1 MKRSFLWLLLLP
13 LAAFSQTALQE
24 IQADIHRSASNYL
37 AYPEPVGVVQTPA
50 PKGYKPFYFS
60 HYARHGSRWHIGEGD
75 YRRPFETLKRAARQG
90 KLTAEGQ
97 RVLTVLDSVYRMS
110 RGRLGEL
117 TPLGAL
123 QHRGIARRMVNNF
136 PEIFRHKNLEVN
148 ARSTIVIRCILSM
161 MNEALELQTENP
173 TVRITSDASQHDMY
187 YMNYEVDDRLG
198 AYRKNPEIGKA
209 MAAYRREHLDAGRL
223 MGVIFNDAQYVADSV
238 KAESLWNQIFNVA
251 ANMQSLDTDMDLYGL
266 FTTEECYRKWA
277 IDNMYWYMYYGP
289 SHLTKGKMPFYEA
302 NLLRNILET
311 ADSCLKLPQ
320 PSATLRFG
328 HEVVV
333 MPLACLLE
341 LDNYGK
347 TYYDFESLDAQWRNY
362 KVFPMASNIQWVFYK
377 KKGSDDI
384 LVKILLNEHETRLP
398 VASDVAPYY
407 HWKDVEAYYRAKLDN
422 FKFD

>member
-209 MAAYRREHLDAGRL
+209 MAAYRREHLDVGRL

-251 ANMQSLDTDMDLYGL
+251 ANMQSLETDMDLYGL

-347 TYYDFESLDAQWRNY
+347 TYYDFENLDAQWRNY

-384 LVKILLNEHETRLP
+384 LVKIMLNEHETRLP

-407 HWKDVEAYYRAKLDN
+407 HWKDVEAYYHAKLDN

>member
-251 ANMQSLDTDMDLYGL
+251 ANMQSLETDMDLYGL

-384 LVKILLNEHETRLP
+384 LVKIMLNEHETRLP

-407 HWKDVEAYYRAKLDN
+407 HWKDVEAYYRAKLDS

>member
-117 TPLGAL
+117 TQLGAL

-251 ANMQSLDTDMDLYGL
+251 ANMQSLETDMDLYGL

-384 LVKILLNEHETRLP
+384 LVKIMLNEHETRLP

>member
-1 MKRSFLWLLLLP
+1 MKRLFLWLLLLP

-251 ANMQSLDTDMDLYGL
+251 ANMQSLETDMDLYGL

-384 LVKILLNEHETRLP
+384 LVKIMLNEHETRLP

>member
-251 ANMQSLDTDMDLYGL
+251 ANMQSLETDMDLYGL

-347 TYYDFESLDAQWRNY
+347 TYYDFENLDAQWRNY

>member
-24 IQADIHRSASNYL
+24 IQTDIHRSASNYL

-209 MAAYRREHLDAGRL
+209 MAAYRREHLDANRL

-251 ANMQSLDTDMDLYGL
+251 ANMQSLETDMDLYGL

-347 TYYDFESLDAQWRNY
+347 TYYDFENLDAQWRNY
-362 KVFPMASNIQWVFYK
+362 KVFPMASNIQWIFYK

-384 LVKILLNEHETRLP
+384 LVKIMLNEHETRLP

>member
-209 MAAYRREHLDAGRL
+209 MAAYRREHLDASRL

-251 ANMQSLDTDMDLYGL
+251 ANMQSLETDMDLYGL

-347 TYYDFESLDAQWRNY
+347 TYYDFENLDAQWRNY

-384 LVKILLNEHETRLP
+384 LVKIMLNEHETRLP

>member
-209 MAAYRREHLDAGRL
+209 MAAYRREHLDVGRL

-251 ANMQSLDTDMDLYGL
+251 ANMQSLETDMDLYGL

-384 LVKILLNEHETRLP
+384 LVKIMLNEHETRLP

>member
-161 MNEALELQTENP
+161 MNEALALQTENP

-209 MAAYRREHLDAGRL
+209 MAAYRRKHLDAGRL

-251 ANMQSLDTDMDLYGL
+251 ANMQSLETDMDLYGL

-347 TYYDFESLDAQWRNY
+347 TYYDFENLDAQWRNY
-362 KVFPMASNIQWVFYK
+362 KVFPMASNIQWIFYK

-384 LVKILLNEHETRLP
+384 LVKIMLNEHETRLP

>member
-209 MAAYRREHLDAGRL
+209 MAAYRREHLDASRL

-251 ANMQSLDTDMDLYGL
+251 ANMQSLETDMDLYGL

-384 LVKILLNEHETRLP
+384 LVKIMLNEHETRLP

>member
-161 MNEALELQTENP
+161 MNEALALQTENP

-238 KAESLWNQIFNVA
+238 KSESLWNQIFNVA
-251 ANMQSLDTDMDLYGL
+251 ANMQSLETDMDLYGL

-347 TYYDFESLDAQWRNY
+347 TYYDFENLDAQWRNY
-362 KVFPMASNIQWVFYK
+362 KVFPMASNIQWIFYK

-384 LVKILLNEHETRLP
+384 LVKIMLNEHETRLP

>member
-1 MKRSFLWLLLLP
+1 
-13 LAAFSQTALQE
+13 
-24 IQADIHRSASNYL
+24 
-37 AYPEPVGVVQTPA
+37 
-50 PKGYKPFYFS
+50 
-60 HYARHGSRWHIGEGD
+60 
-75 YRRPFETLKRAARQG
+75 
-90 KLTAEGQ
+90 
-97 RVLTVLDSVYRMS
+97 
-110 RGRLGEL
+110 
-117 TPLGAL
+117 
-123 QHRGIARRMVNNF
+123 
-136 PEIFRHKNLEVN
+136 
-148 ARSTIVIRCILSM
+148 
-161 MNEALELQTENP
+161 
-173 TVRITSDASQHDMY
+173 
-187 YMNYEVDDRLG
+187 
-198 AYRKNPEIGKA
+198 

>member
-1 MKRSFLWLLLLP
+1 
-13 LAAFSQTALQE
+13 
-24 IQADIHRSASNYL
+24 
-37 AYPEPVGVVQTPA
+37 
-50 PKGYKPFYFS
+50 
-60 HYARHGSRWHIGEGD
+60 
-75 YRRPFETLKRAARQG
+75 
-90 KLTAEGQ
+90 
-97 RVLTVLDSVYRMS
+97 
-110 RGRLGEL
+110 
-117 TPLGAL
+117 
-123 QHRGIARRMVNNF
+123 
-136 PEIFRHKNLEVN
+136 
-148 ARSTIVIRCILSM
+148 
-161 MNEALELQTENP
+161 
-173 TVRITSDASQHDMY
+173 
-187 YMNYEVDDRLG
+187 
-198 AYRKNPEIGKA
+198 

-251 ANMQSLDTDMDLYGL
+251 ANMQSLETDMDLYGL

-347 TYYDFESLDAQWRNY
+347 TYYDFENLDAQWRNY

-384 LVKILLNEHETRLP
+384 LVKIMLNEHETRLP

>member
-209 MAAYRREHLDAGRL
+209 MAAYRREHLDADRL

-251 ANMQSLDTDMDLYGL
+251 ANMQSLETDMDLYGL

-347 TYYDFESLDAQWRNY
+347 TYYDFENLDAQWRNY

>member
-60 HYARHGSRWHIGEGD
+60 HYARHGSRWHIDEGD

-97 RVLTVLDSVYRMS
+97 RVLTVLDSVYHMS

-223 MGVIFNDAQYVADSV
+223 MGVIFNYAQYVADSV

-251 ANMQSLDTDMDLYGL
+251 ANMQSLETDMDLYGI

-347 TYYDFESLDAQWRNY
+347 TYYDFENLDAQWRNY

-384 LVKILLNEHETRLP
+384 LVKIMLNEHETRLP

>member
-187 YMNYEVDDRLG
+187 YMNYEVDERLG

-251 ANMQSLDTDMDLYGL
+251 ANMQSLETDMDLYGL

-384 LVKILLNEHETRLP
+384 LVKIMLNEHETRLP

>member
-97 RVLTVLDSVYRMS
+97 RVLTVLDSVFRMS

-251 ANMQSLDTDMDLYGL
+251 ANMQSLETDMDLYGL

-347 TYYDFESLDAQWRNY
+347 TYYDFENLDAQWRNY
-362 KVFPMASNIQWVFYK
+362 KVFPMASNIQWIFYK

-384 LVKILLNEHETRLP
+384 LVKIMLNEHETRLP

>member
-123 QHRGIARRMVNNF
+123 QHRGIAQRMVNNF

-161 MNEALELQTENP
+161 MNEALALQTENP

-251 ANMQSLDTDMDLYGL
+251 ANMQSLETDMDLYGL

-384 LVKILLNEHETRLP
+384 LVKIMLNEHETRLP

>member
-136 PEIFRHKNLEVN
+136 PEIFRHKNVEVN

-251 ANMQSLDTDMDLYGL
+251 ANMQSLETDMDLYGL

-347 TYYDFESLDAQWRNY
+347 TYYDFENLDAQWRNY

-384 LVKILLNEHETRLP
+384 LVKIMLNEHETRLP

>member
-251 ANMQSLDTDMDLYGL
+251 ANMQSLETDMDLYGL

-384 LVKILLNEHETRLP
+384 LVKIMLNEHETRLP

>member
-251 ANMQSLDTDMDLYGL
+251 ANMQSLETDMDLYGL

-347 TYYDFESLDAQWRNY
+347 TFYDFENLDAQWRNY

-384 LVKILLNEHETRLP
+384 LVKIMLNEHETRLP

>member
-251 ANMQSLDTDMDLYGL
+251 ANMQSLETDMDLYGL

-384 LVKILLNEHETRLP
+384 LVKIMLNEHETRLP

-407 HWKDVEAYYRAKLDN
+407 HWKDVEAYYHAKLDN

>member
-251 ANMQSLDTDMDLYGL
+251 ANMQSLETDMDLYGL

-347 TYYDFESLDAQWRNY
+347 TYYDFENLDAQWRNY
-362 KVFPMASNIQWVFYK
+362 KVFPMASNIQWIFYK

-384 LVKILLNEHETRLP
+384 LVKIMLNEHETRLP

>member
-161 MNEALELQTENP
+161 MNEALALQTENP

-209 MAAYRREHLDAGRL
+209 MTAYRREHLDAGRL

-251 ANMQSLDTDMDLYGL
+251 ANMQSLETDMDLYGL

-311 ADSCLKLPQ
+311 TDSCLKLPQ

-347 TYYDFESLDAQWRNY
+347 TYYDFENLDAQWRNY

-384 LVKILLNEHETRLP
+384 LVKIMLNEHETRLP

>member
-251 ANMQSLDTDMDLYGL
+251 ANMQSLETDMDLFGL

-347 TYYDFESLDAQWRNY
+347 TYYDFENLDAQWRNY

-384 LVKILLNEHETRLP
+384 LVKIMLNEHETRLP

>member
-187 YMNYEVDDRLG
+187 YMNYEVDERLG

-251 ANMQSLDTDMDLYGL
+251 ANMQSLETDMDLYGL

-347 TYYDFESLDAQWRNY
+347 TYYDFENLDAQWRNY

>member
-161 MNEALELQTENP
+161 MNEALALQTENP

-251 ANMQSLDTDMDLYGL
+251 ANMQSLETDMDLYGL

-347 TYYDFESLDAQWRNY
+347 TYYDFENLDAQWRNY
-362 KVFPMASNIQWVFYK
+362 KVFPMASNIQWIFYK

-384 LVKILLNEHETRLP
+384 LVKIMLNEHETRLP

>member
-209 MAAYRREHLDAGRL
+209 MAAYRREHLDVGRL

-251 ANMQSLDTDMDLYGL
+251 ANMQSLETDMDLYGL

-347 TYYDFESLDAQWRNY
+347 TYYDFENLDAQWRNY

-384 LVKILLNEHETRLP
+384 LVKIMLNEHETRLP

>member
-161 MNEALELQTENP
+161 MNEALALQTENP

-251 ANMQSLDTDMDLYGL
+251 ANMQSLETDMDLYGL

-362 KVFPMASNIQWVFYK
+362 KVFPMASNIQWIFYK

-384 LVKILLNEHETRLP
+384 LVKIMLNEHETRLP

>member
-251 ANMQSLDTDMDLYGL
+251 ANMQSLETDMDLYGL

-302 NLLRNILET
+302 NLLRHILET

-347 TYYDFESLDAQWRNY
+347 TYYDFENLDAQWRNY

>member
-117 TPLGAL
+117 TQLGAL

-251 ANMQSLDTDMDLYGL
+251 ANMQSLETDMDLYGL

-347 TYYDFESLDAQWRNY
+347 TYYDFENLDAQWRNY

-384 LVKILLNEHETRLP
+384 LVKIMLNEHETRLP